1 MTNTVLNGVLPCLEQ
16 GTLFAIFLWNRVA
29 NSSFFL
35 WYRSRV
41 SGTQWLTPVVKL
53 KEYPPPPG
61 ACMKFR
67 KAQKNSAGGDQS
79 IQIPATLREAM
90 DPNLCPKLE
99 GASFQNIKCLQRECD
114 QCGVDL
120 FKLSPEENSDEGC
133 VCWSHFNYITTG
145 KFLASGQEKKKI
157 ALIHKETPPSKLFK
171 YFKELLAAYVSHSL
185 MARWQWVQLD
195 CLVDNLPA
203 GHVVCVHD
211 YSEGYAC
218 QQQDEIQSEYCQ

>member
-1 MTNTVLNGVLPCLEQ
+1 MRDKYCLERCTALSGTGYPFCNFSLEQ
-16 GTLFAIFLWNRVA
+16 GRKFIIFSLVQVQSLRNSVA
-29 NSSFFL
+29 HP
-35 WYRSRV
+35 RSKIKGV
-41 SGTQWLTPVVKL
+41 
-53 KEYPPPPG
+53 PPG

-79 IQIPATLREAM
+79 IQIPATLPEAM

-157 ALIHKETPPSKLFK
+157 ALIHKETSPSKLFK